1 MVYVPLPPTLIRCMY
16 VPVSLLYVVM
26 SHFHRVLLC
35 CTYVPLPL
43 TFIWV
48 VCAVCPTSTEFTFQ
62 FHRCMRLC
70 PSITIVC
77 ALCPSV
83 YSFTVVCGYVPVSLL
98 YVLYV
103 PLPLSLYCVCPSFT
117 VVNPRRACARVT
129 VVVLCV
135 CVRLFVCSRSSCF
148 SARLQLQPM
157 IVAGVT

>member
-1 MVYVPLPPTLIRCMY
+1 MVLYPTSTEIYMVYVPLPPTLIRCMY

-43 TFIWV
+43 TLHSSFTV
-48 VCAVCPTSTEFTFQ
+48 VCGYVPVSLLYVLYVPVYT
-62 FHRCMRLC
+62 
-70 PSITIVC
+70 
-77 ALCPSV
+77 V